1 VSSIKPQRT
10 PDTGSD
16 RPIRVGGQALPDGVV
31 MRTSRAWAVA
41 RSDGSVHSGV
51 IAPSRFG
58 RIPVLRVLTGLVVGL
73 RIGFARPK
81 GPRPTGSRTGQFV
94 LSLVATELAVLGLDR
109 VAGLLHA
116 PQYASPVVAGC
127 ICLVALVVFRVIA
140 PGPQWSYH
148 GAEHKAVTAYEH
160 GCDLDDVDRVL
171 TYTRLHPRC
180 GTNLVLWVAM
190 AAPFA
195 QKLSLSGELL
205 AYPLLLGAIAEL
217 LSLAARH
224 PERMLSRIAVAP
236 GMAMQAA
243 ITTTE
248 PTRLEQQV
256 GCRALAACLDRH
268 AAVIEGRSA
277 QLV

>member
-1 VSSIKPQRT
+1 
-10 PDTGSD
+10 
-16 RPIRVGGQALPDGVV
+16 VGGQALPDGVV

-41 RSDGSVHSGV
+41 RADGSVHSGV
-51 IAPSRFG
+51 IPPSRTA
-58 RIPVLRVLTGLVVGL
+58 RIPVLRVVCGLLVGL

-81 GPRPTGSRTGQFV
+81 GPRPQGSRTGQFV
-94 LSLVATELAVLGLDR
+94 LALVLTEVAVLALDR
-109 VAGLLHA
+109 AAGELGAPRYAAPLVAGL
-116 PQYASPVVAGC
+116 
-127 ICLVALVVFRVIA
+127 ICLVALVVFRAIA

-195 QKLSLSGELL
+195 QRLSLGWQLL
-205 AYPLLLGAIAEL
+205 AYPLLLGAIAEM

-224 PERMLSRIAVAP
+224 PHRLLSRIAVAP
-236 GMAMQAA
+236 GMAIQAA

-248 PTRLEQQV
+248 PTLLQQQV
-256 GCRALAACLDRH
+256 GCRALAACLDQH
-268 AAVIEGRSA
+268 AAVVDGRVLQFAEG
-277 QLV
+277 